1 MTLQAHTEGPLDL
14 AKLARAARPAG
25 RRLARLSPEQ
35 RSEVLRAIARSV
47 HADSAA
53 ILAAN
58 QQDIERAIHAGLAAP
73 MVDRLRLD
81 PKRLASIVAA
91 VESIAAMPDPVGA
104 IVKADRRPN
113 GLVVE
118 RRRIPLGVILIVYES
133 RPNVTVDAAALCL
146 RSGNAVILRGGSEAF
161 LSNQALGRSIA
172 RALVEC
178 GLPAEV
184 VQLVPTTDRDAM
196 RALLQLEDDID
207 LCIPRG
213 GEALI
218 RFVAEHA
225 RVPVIKHYRG
235 NCHVYVDAAADFD
248 KALAI
253 CDNAKRSRPGVCN
266 ATETI
271 LVDAA
276 IAERFVPALVAKLA
290 DVEFR
295 GDARAR
301 AIAPT
306 LRAATDEDFHA
317 EFLDLVCAL
326 GVVDG
331 VAGAIAHIQRFS
343 SNHTEAIVTEDHA
356 TAERFLRELDS
367 STVLHNASTRFADG
381 GELGL
386 GAEIGI
392 STTKLHAYGPMGAE
406 ELTTTQFVVR
416 GDGQVRS

>member
-1 MTLQAHTEGPLDL
+1 MTTAPTDL
-14 AKLARAARPAG
+14 AALARAARPAG
-25 RRLARLSPEQ
+25 RRLARLTPED
-35 RSEVLRAIARSV
+35 RSAVLLSIARSLE
-47 HADSAA
+47 ADGTA
-53 ILAAN
+53 ILDAN
-58 QQDIERAIHAGLAAP
+58 RRDVERAISAGLSP
-73 MVDRLRLD
+73 PLVDRLRLD
-81 PKRLASIVAA
+81 DKRLAAIVAA
-91 VESIAAMPDPVGA
+91 VREVAALPDPVGA
-104 IVKADRRPN
+104 IVRSTTRPN
-113 GLVVE
+113 GLVVQ

-161 LSNQALGRSIA
+161 ESNQALGRAIG
-172 RALVEC
+172 RGLVAA

-184 VQLVPTTDRDAM
+184 VQLVPTTDREAM

-235 NCHVYVDAAADFD
+235 NCHIYVDGAANFD

-253 CDNAKRSRPGVCN
+253 CDNAKTQRPGVCN
-266 ATETI
+266 AVETI
-271 LVDAA
+271 LVDQA
-276 IAERFVPALVAKLA
+276 IAARFLPLLQARLAK
-290 DVEFR
+290 VELR
-295 GDARAR
+295 GDERAR
-301 AIAPT
+301 AILPSIA
-306 LRAATDEDFHA
+306 AATEDDFHR
-317 EFLDLVCAL
+317 EFLDLVCAI

-331 VAGAIAHIQRFS
+331 VDGAIAHIQRFS
-343 SNHTEAIVTEDHA
+343 SNHTEAIVTEDAARAA
-356 TAERFLRELDS
+356 TFLGSLDS

-406 ELTTTQFVVR
+406 ELTTTQFVVL
-416 GDGQVRS
+416 GDGQIRA